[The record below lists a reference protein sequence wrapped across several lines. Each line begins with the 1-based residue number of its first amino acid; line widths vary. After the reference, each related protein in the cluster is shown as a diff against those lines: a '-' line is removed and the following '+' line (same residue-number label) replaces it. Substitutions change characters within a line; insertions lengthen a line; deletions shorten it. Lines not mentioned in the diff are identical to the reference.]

1 MFSTD
6 PVPSLSKTKCVFFC
20 GRPGKVNYPDPVQ
33 LDGKDL
39 PWVKS
44 ADHLG
49 HTLHQMTNMEK
60 DCQRARGKFIAKTLE
75 IREQLSF
82 ANPQQIMQAVQILST
97 DAYGSM
103 LWDLGSAQAEQ
114 FFKCWN
120 TCVKLVYDVPRSTF
134 TYLVEGFFAKG
145 QPSLRNQVISRY
157 SGFFRNLLKSP
168 SKEVRVLARIVS
180 SDPRST
186 TCVNLRYLRKLT
198 GLGQPELY
206 SSSRIRAALPVK
218 EVPDCEKWRLGLITN
233 LSKLKN
239 ERYLRVEDSK
249 SLCAMM
255 DSLCS
260 T

>member
-1 MFSTD
+1 
-6 PVPSLSKTKCVFFC
+6 
-20 GRPGKVNYPDPVQ
+20 
-33 LDGKDL
+33 
-39 PWVKS
+39 
-44 ADHLG
+44 
-49 HTLHQMTNMEK
+49 
-60 DCQRARGKFIAKTLE
+60 
-75 IREQLSF
+75 
-82 ANPQQIMQAVQILST
+82 
-97 DAYGSM
+97 M
-103 LWDLGSAQAEQ
+103 LWDLGSVQAEQ

-120 TCVKLVYDVPRSTF
+120 TCVKLVYAVPRSTF

-206 SSSRIRAALPVK
+206 SSFRIRAALPVK

-249 SLCAMM
+249 SVCAMM